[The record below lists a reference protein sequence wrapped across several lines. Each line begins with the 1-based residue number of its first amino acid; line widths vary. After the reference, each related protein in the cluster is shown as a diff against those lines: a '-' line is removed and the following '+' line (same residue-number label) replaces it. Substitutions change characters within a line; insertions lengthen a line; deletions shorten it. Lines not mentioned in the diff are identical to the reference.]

1 MGIHTP
7 KRDTGMENEITHQK
21 RCGIGERGKEGPCD
35 SLTEINSIAH
45 IYAVKEKV
53 FVSISA
59 KVTAE
64 TGWDKKVNSGVK
76 LRMPAVYRNAQ
87 AF

>member
-35 SLTEINSIAH
+35 SLTEIDSITHMA
-45 IYAVKEKV
+45 IYIYMYLYISNIH
-53 FVSISA
+53 SIWMEIQG
-59 KVTAE
+59 K
-64 TGWDKKVNSGVK
+64 
-76 LRMPAVYRNAQ
+76 
-87 AF
+87 